1 MASLTR
7 ASDTT
12 DRSVRP
18 DHPWRRI
25 VRTFVRD
32 RTAVAG
38 LILTLVIVASAI
50 AAPAL
55 APADPL
61 AHRLGERLTGP
72 SQTHPLGS
80 DGYGRDV
87 LSRILWGGRV
97 SLVVGA
103 GSIALA
109 FLIGVPLGIL
119 GGYVGGRTDAWL
131 MRIVDVFMSFP
142 TLILGLVFVA
152 VLGPGEG
159 KLIAA
164 IAVAVAPQFARLAR
178 GPTLAVR
185 EREFVEAARALGA
198 SRGRIMLRHIL
209 PNILGEL
216 MVMASLWVATAIR
229 VEANLSFIGLGV
241 GAEIPTWG
249 NMVREGIQFLGTAP
263 WLAVY
268 PGLAILLTVLAFNMM
283 GDGLRDAM
291 DPRLRS

>member
-1 MASLTR
+1 L
-7 ASDTT
+7 
-12 DRSVRP
+12 
-18 DHPWRRI
+18 
-25 VRTFVRD
+25 
-32 RTAVAG
+32 
-38 LILTLVIVASAI
+38 
-50 AAPAL
+50 
-55 APADPL
+55 
-61 AHRLGERLTGP
+61 
-72 SQTHPLGS
+72 LGS

-97 SLVVGA
+97 SLLVGF
-103 GSIALA
+103 GSVLLA
-109 FLIGVPLGIL
+109 FAFGVPIGIL
-119 GGYVGGRTDAWL
+119 AGFAGGRTDAWL

-164 IAVAVAPQFARLAR
+164 IAIAVSPQFARLAR
-178 GPTLAVR
+178 GPTLVIR
-185 EREFVEAARALGA
+185 EREFVEAARAVGA
-198 SRGRIMLRHIL
+198 SQGRIMLRYIL

-229 VEANLSFIGLGV
+229 IEANLSFIGLGV
-241 GAEIPTWG
+241 TAEVPTWG

-268 PGLAILLTVLAFNMM
+268 PGLAVLLAVLAFNMM